1 MEKAS
6 VDLNQLIRNILEKF
20 QFQINLA
27 GLNIEKELFEP
38 LVIPVDAEKI
48 SQVINNL
55 IDNAIKFSPKGGT
68 IRISSLSDGAFGIIE
83 IKDSGPGISARDQA
97 RIFERFYQT
106 DKSRKGGQGRG
117 VGLGLAIAKQIVLAH
132 GGTISVESHPEA
144 GSTFMVKLPL
154 INGQKKKSS
163 N

>member
-1 MEKAS
+1 M
-6 VDLNQLIRNILEKF
+6 
-20 QFQINLA
+20 
-27 GLNIEKELFEP
+27 
-38 LVIPVDAEKI
+38 VIPADAEKI

-68 IRISSLSDGAFGIIE
+68 IRISSLSDGVYGIFA
-83 IKDSGPGISARDQA
+83 IKDSGPGISEKDQA

-132 GGTISVESHPEA
+132 GGTITVESRLEV

>member
-1 MEKAS
+1 M
-6 VDLNQLIRNILEKF
+6 
-20 QFQINLA
+20 
-27 GLNIEKELFEP
+27 
-38 LVIPVDAEKI
+38 VIPVDAEKI

-68 IRISSLSDGAFGIIE
+68 IRISSFSEGAYGVVKV
-83 IKDSGPGISARDQA
+83 KDTGPGISEKDQA

-117 VGLGLAIAKQIVLAH
+117 IGLGLAIAKQVVLAH
-132 GGTISVESHPEA
+132 GGTISVESRQDA

-154 INGQKKKSS
+154 INGQKKRSS